1 MQKIQVKRSS
11 VSRSSLHIR
20 AKSPLCFFCRY
31 LFVKR
36 TFLAAVQDEMLDVL
50 SYKAE
55 HTDGAM
61 FNLAL

>member
-1 MQKIQVKRSS
+1 M
-11 VSRSSLHIR
+11 LLL
-20 AKSPLCFFCRY
+20 PLPFA
-31 LFVKR
+31 KR
-36 TFLAAVQDEMLDVL
+36 TFLAVVQDEMLDVF

>member
-1 MQKIQVKRSS
+1 M
-11 VSRSSLHIR
+11 LLLPLPF
-20 AKSPLCFFCRY
+20 AKC
-31 LFVKR
+31 